1 MKIIFFLSLRGV
13 GGINSTNAYDIHG
26 DSEYKALKA
35 LCAMIEVQHSR
46 RQFFCFLRVLTD

>member
-35 LCAMIEVQHSR
+35 VCAMIEVQHSR